1 MKQSVQRAAL
11 AIQAYNFITMMK
23 AIYFIAAFAF
33 ATSFVQ
39 CRTSRATITKAI
51 APKDTTKIVQVK
63 NVVDSLAMIDSARLD
78 VTKNNINFQTFS
90 AKIKLDIEDSKG
102 KKPDLVANVRMIK
115 DSIIWVSISATILN
129 VEVARARITKDSV
142 VVLLKQDKQVQY
154 RSLDYLQELTEIPFD
169 FKTLQDMILGNV
181 IFFNDQNISVKKYDD
196 FTLISS
202 TGKDFKNLVTINTGD
217 KLLQHSKLDD
227 LDGSRNRT
235 ADFTYDSYSSSA
247 GFPFSTYRQIVVL
260 EKNKIDIRMNFK
272 QFEFNKELSVPFT
285 VPKNYK
291 RN

>member
-1 MKQSVQRAAL
+1 
-11 AIQAYNFITMMK
+11 
-23 AIYFIAAFAF
+23 
-33 ATSFVQ
+33 
-39 CRTSRATITKAI
+39 
-51 APKDTTKIVQVK
+51 
-63 NVVDSLAMIDSARLD
+63 
-78 VTKNNINFQTFS
+78 
-90 AKIKLDIEDSKG
+90 
-102 KKPDLVANVRMIK
+102 MIK

-142 VVLLKQDKQVQY
+142 IVLLKQDKQVQY

-181 IFFNDQNISVKKYDD
+181 VFFNDQNISVKKYDD

-202 TGKDFKNLVTINTGD
+202 TGNDFKNLVTINTGD